1 MTVCRVTVP
10 TGFVVMALIGAV
22 VTSPVGMLV
31 VAPLTGSG
39 LGLLVAL
46 ATPAFPE
53 QPWARRGALLTAAT
67 GAALVPFLSGVTLL
81 GNAGGVVAL
90 VLLILGSCLAAD
102 WMMDA
107 VENYPLGIAPRD
119 DRWKRMVL
127 PSLSTVALLQEWRAT
142 QAVFGSR
149 PGIAE
154 RTRAVQLR
162 GYLLEEFA
170 RRDPAAVERW
180 LTSGDWSSEPAIRP
194 DRDVAG

>member
-1 MTVCRVTVP
+1 MTVCRVVTL

-22 VTSPVGMLV
+22 VTPPVRMLV
-31 VAPLTGSG
+31 VAPLTGCG

-46 ATPAFPE
+46 GNPAFPE
-53 QPWARRGALLTAAT
+53 QPGARRGALLTAAT
-67 GAALVPFLSGVTLL
+67 GAAFVPFISGVALF

-90 VLLILGSCLAAD
+90 VLLILGSCLAAN
-102 WMMDA
+102 WMMDV
-107 VENYPLGIAPRD
+107 VENYPLGDAPRD
-119 DRWKRMVL
+119 DRWRQMVL
-127 PSLSTVALLQEWRAT
+127 PSLPTAALLQEWRAT

-149 PGIAE
+149 PGVAE

-162 GYLLEEFA
+162 GLLLEEFA